1 MIETRTQDKTCFH
14 EPLPLK
20 REPCIAV
27 PTDSSTIRLFQRDSF
42 RTVQAE
48 MRSGWAVK
56 IHYDWRLSRV
66 LDEDGNVLDVILWDA
81 RRTPS
86 TLAERLSMIQAG
98 RLLPETRTLLER
110 FPEATPDPLGAM
122 SDPNWPEPEE
132 GEANLLQEATTILAK
147 RGVADAAGN
156 IDRRLDMLVSAT
168 AELRSAW
175 TTNEAR
181 CVEWAGLFIT
191 EADLDNQRTMIPLAI
206 ADAPNIDGAATALG
220 VAPPAHAPT
229 EIEWAALKSHA
240 SGVVTSSQRLQEH
253 EDAIR
258 EIASDYIPS
267 LSALMGPLGAAKL
280 VVLAGGRERLA
291 RMPSGSLQVL
301 GAHAAMAAH
310 RRGAPPPKH
319 GAILFSM
326 PQVSHSPRWVRGKIA
341 RFLAGKASIAV
352 RVDHFDGVPWDQE
365 QIDGING
372 EVEAIKAKFPKPP
385 KRG

>member
-1 MIETRTQDKTCFH
+1 
-14 EPLPLK
+14 
-20 REPCIAV
+20 
-27 PTDSSTIRLFQRDSF
+27 
-42 RTVQAE
+42 
-48 MRSGWAVK
+48 
-56 IHYDWRLSRV
+56 
-66 LDEDGNVLDVILWDA
+66 
-81 RRTPS
+81 
-86 TLAERLSMIQAG
+86 
-98 RLLPETRTLLER
+98 
-110 FPEATPDPLGAM
+110 
-122 SDPNWPEPEE
+122 
-132 GEANLLQEATTILAK
+132 
-147 RGVADAAGN
+147 
-156 IDRRLDMLVSAT
+156 MLVSAT

-191 EADLDNQRTMIPLAI
+191 EADLDNQRTKIPLAI